1 MRKTLDLWIFL
12 AVLVALVSGLGALKE
27 TLPHAL
33 GFVQSSALLSLGI
46 CAFVTGMWAVHRRG
60 RWRAYLRDLLH
71 SLGWLLVVWAAIGWW
86 SIAVDAGALGASL
99 YCFPVMI
106 LAAVLIVYGRA
117 PAPQAGQ
124 KL

>member
-1 MRKTLDLWIFL
+1 MRKTVDLWIFL
-12 AVLVALVSGLGALKE
+12 AVLVAMASGFGALKDA
-27 TLPHAL
+27 LPYAL
-33 GFVQSSALLSLGI
+33 DFVQSSALVSLGI
-46 CAFVTGMWAVHRRG
+46 CTFVTGMWAVHRHG
-60 RWRAYLRDLLH
+60 RWRAYLRDLLQ

-106 LAAVLIVYGRA
+106 LAAGLIVYGRT
-117 PAPQAGQ
+117 PSHQAGQ